1 LFDCS
6 TNSRSR
12 IFLIIFVG
20 KEAVGLNG
28 PGVEMGRA
36 VEEEGFAVDPVG
48 VGGNAAA
55 AAAARISSPEGT
67 IWDVEKSGIV

>member
-1 LFDCS
+1 MSAIS

-12 IFLIIFVG
+12 IFLTSFVG

-28 PGVEMGRA
+28 PGIEIGRG
-36 VEEEGFAVDPVG
+36 VEEEEVADPDG
-48 VGGNAAA
+48 VGGDAAA

-67 IWDVEKSGIV
+67 VWEVENSGNV